1 MGNTQTKKKYIKDI
15 QNENYDIYK
24 IFNINENNYTWDEL
38 KINYKKLAIK
48 THPDKGGDKFIF
60 DFITSKFK
68 ELAQLLKMKDE
79 NKNFNE
85 LKTNYNQYTDNNET
99 NIEKYNARFNDNL
112 TINERINKYYDS
124 TKVYDDDTDFG
135 YGETMLKSSEERGD
149 LKIDNI
155 FNSGKVDNKIFN
167 DKFNKTVVL
176 SKEIVKHIEPEA
188 LVLAKGLSY
197 TEIGAGKN
205 NDYSSSI
212 DKSKNLAYT
221 DYMKA
226 HTTNRLVNI
235 DEFDNIKKFKNTEE
249 YKKYSDKN
257 IKKKLTDKEIKQQD
271 KLKSLEEKNELDR
284 IDRIKQQN
292 IAISKSYD
300 LANRL
305 MIN

>member
-1 MGNTQTKKKYIKDI
+1 MGNTQTKNKYIKDI

-24 IFNINENNYTWDEL
+24 IFNINENNYSWDEL
-38 KINYKKLAIK
+38 KINYKKLAMK

-99 NIEKYNARFNDNL
+99 NIEKYNTRFNDNL

-155 FNSGKVDNKIFN
+155 FNSSKVDNKIFN
-167 DKFNKTVVL
+167 DKFNKTVVS

-257 IKKKLTDKEIKQQD
+257 IKKKLTDKEIKQKD

-305 MIN
+305 MLN